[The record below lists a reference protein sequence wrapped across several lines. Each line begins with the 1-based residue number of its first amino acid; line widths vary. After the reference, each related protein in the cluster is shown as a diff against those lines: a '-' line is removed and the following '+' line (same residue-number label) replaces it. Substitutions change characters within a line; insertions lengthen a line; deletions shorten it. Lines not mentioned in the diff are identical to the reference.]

1 MSTLMRTLSQAIP
14 HTPRTEIEV
23 SERPQRRR
31 FTVEYKRSILRQA
44 DACTGPGEIGALLRR
59 EGLYSS
65 HLTTWRRA
73 RDRGELSALLPKP
86 RGPQKPVVDPR
97 DHKITALERE
107 NQRLQ
112 ARLERAEA
120 LLEVQKKV
128 SHLLGIVLPDS
139 PQSNGRRS

>member
-1 MSTLMRTLSQAIP
+1 MNTLMRSVP
-14 HTPRTEIEV
+14 SREIEV

-44 DACTGPGEIGALLRR
+44 DACKEPGERGALLRR

-65 HLTTWRRA
+65 HLTAWRRA
-73 RDRGELSALLPKP
+73 RDRGELAALSPKP
-86 RGPQKPVVDPR
+86 RGPQRQVVDPR
-97 DHKITALERE
+97 DQKITALERQNE
-107 NQRLQ
+107 QLQ

-128 SHLLGIVLPDS
+128 SHLLGIVLPD
-139 PQSNGRRS
+139 PCQSNGRRS

>member
-1 MSTLMRTLSQAIP
+1 MNRLMRSVP
-14 HTPRTEIEV
+14 TPEIEV

-44 DACTGPGEIGALLRR
+44 DACKEPGEIGALLRR

-73 RDRGELSALLPKP
+73 RDRGELAALSPKP
-86 RGPQKPVVDPR
+86 RGPQQQVVDPR
-97 DHKITALERE
+97 DHQISALERE
-107 NQRLQ
+107 NERLQ

-139 PQSNGRRS
+139 PESSGRRS